1 MNAVMNSF
9 WQRHPGLVW
18 SNPAASDSVHIQ
30 AALLR
35 PRFSRLLDIA
45 AEFGL
50 ERLQREWAELSQD
63 ESHEVA
69 RARAAVDRILHHIQ
83 QGFALAAARN

>member
-1 MNAVMNSF
+1 MSTNSF
-9 WQRHPGLVW
+9 WRNHPGLVW
-18 SNPAASDSVHIQ
+18 SNRMASDSVHIQ

-50 ERLQREWAELSQD
+50 ERVQREWAELSQD
-63 ESHEVA
+63 ESREVA
-69 RARAAVDRILHHIQ
+69 RSRAVVDRILNHIQ
-83 QGFALAAARN
+83 QGFALAASRN